1 MTLNNPESEPRMDQ
15 EAEGTPLDGRDGQP
29 VEEGSS
35 DDPRTLA
42 TMDPLRD
49 EELDVD
55 ELEGHEAQAQGEPRA
70 TEQESAAAQADLENV
85 PGRQPMP
92 PADAAGARVETPRDG
107 AGQEA
112 GDLDALG
119 RPLPEEA
126 PEDELH

>member
-1 MTLNNPESEPRMDQ
+1 MTLNNPEFEPRMDQ
-15 EAEGTPLDGRDGQP
+15 ETEGTPLDGRDGQP

-49 EELDVD
+49 EEREVD
-55 ELEGHEAQAQGEPRA
+55 EWEGHEAQAEGISRS

-85 PGRQPMP
+85 PGREPMP
-92 PADAAGARVETPRDG
+92 PADAAGARVQPPRDG

-112 GDLDALG
+112 GDLDALV